1 MAVHS
6 STQQEKLR
14 DFQSVAAAM
23 VEPGSAESVT
33 PQKEASLAG
42 VFAIAHG
49 AAEKREQTNL
59 LQQVRGGTLEASD
72 LGIRLSGVEAAVF
85 FQQIQSSEA
94 KKASQTHFFLIML
107 DQLEGSIEALRAEVE
122 AMEQTF
128 KEKYG
133 DSWREKMA
141 LKIFGED
148 EMPQRRDG
156 ESMQE
161 FRERL
166 EKEIMNKMLNPDGSI
181 KPEYM
186 DDPEMRSIAEW
197 AQKQWNLNLAEKL
210 AKELND
216 PETTQERKDEIWT
229 FIKERDDL
237 ELNRFIKKHTQDDEP
252 SLTAAAAIEDETR
265 DTTLQEPVSAGGFL
279 NNNGG

>member
-1 MAVHS
+1 MAVHF

-14 DFQSVAAAM
+14 DFQSVATAM

-33 PQKEASLAG
+33 PQKEANLAG
-42 VFAIAHG
+42 IFAIAHG
-49 AAEKREQTNL
+49 DAEKREQTNL
-59 LQQVRGGTLEASD
+59 VQQVRGGTLEASD

-107 DQLEGSIEALRAEVE
+107 DQLEDSIEVLRAEVE

-133 DSWREKMA
+133 DSWREEIA
-141 LKIFGED
+141 LRIFGPD
-148 EMPQRRDG
+148 DMPQRRDG
-156 ESMQE
+156 ESMEE
-161 FRERL
+161 FEERL
-166 EKEIMNKMLNPDGSI
+166 EKEIMKKMLNPDGSI

-186 DDPEMRSIAEW
+186 NDPEMRSWAEW
-197 AQKQWNLNLAEKL
+197 AQGLWNLDLAEKL

-216 PETTQERKDEIWT
+216 PETTQERKDEIWEFVRNNEST
-229 FIKERDDL
+229 EFSQSFTESTLNNRD
-237 ELNRFIKKHTQDDEP
+237 IAQ
-252 SLTAAAAIEDETR
+252 AASRIEDNNQDAE
-265 DTTLQEPVSAGGFL
+265 LQEPVSAGGFL
-279 NNNGG
+279 NNGG